1 MLLRACRE
9 ILILSTGRRRSE
21 HASAQQAALSLD
33 ANSSE
38 SWAIAA
44 LQRPHPDHLLWIPTL
59 QEEDFR
65 GNLLIIEPKGIRIRR
80 AKPISR

>member
-9 ILILSTGRRRSE
+9 ILILSTGRCRSE

-33 ANSSE
+33 TNSSG

-44 LQRPHPDHLLWIPTL
+44 LQRPHPDHLRWIPTL
-59 QEEDFR
+59 QEEEVR
-65 GNLLIIEPKGIRIRR
+65 ANLLIIEPKGIRIRR
-80 AKPISR
+80 AKPK